1 MTQQAHAKRHSFFG
15 TRPSQ
20 TSLVSTP
27 LFKLMPNFMKPF
39 HCLIIVLALSIS
51 HGSFGQIVTETNYNT
66 QNFRSENGYV
76 AGVGIISTSQPTSI
90 RWLGNDPY
98 DALTDRGET
107 DLIAL
112 VNGYTPIPPLS
123 NNSLLQGGVGVI
135 STNPILPG
143 TNNVQISKTFSSSTT
158 AFENPTVSLFVEWSI
173 IASSVS
179 VYTNSDTFSFDL
191 RDSGN
196 SVSLL
201 TMQMTPGINIQSNSY
216 TLQTVVGST
225 TNAPIIDL
233 GYGSLFQMQVDLTG
247 STFNLAS
254 LTRINPSTRAVITN
268 FNNLASGNLASGA
281 TALDFATIGID
292 WELASGDTTDPG
304 SNYIVVNQI
313 GVTTAGTVIP
323 EPGTWAASLILLG
336 IGAGYLHR
344 RKSRRLVPS
353 KG

>member
-1 MTQQAHAKRHSFFG
+1 MFNLMMPFYCLFIG
-15 TRPSQ
+15 L
-20 TSLVSTP
+20 SL
-27 LFKLMPNFMKPF
+27 
-39 HCLIIVLALSIS
+39 LIP
-51 HGSFGQIVTETNYNT
+51 HDTFGQIVTVTNYNT
-66 QNFRSENGYV
+66 QNFRSDDGYV
-76 AGVGIISTSQPTSI
+76 AGVGIISTSQPTNI
-90 RWLGNDPY
+90 RWQGNDPY
-98 DALTDRGET
+98 NADTDRGET

-112 VNGYTPIPPLS
+112 LNGYTPIPPLS
-123 NNSLLQGGVGVI
+123 NNSLLQGGIGVI

-143 TNNVQISKTFSSSTT
+143 TNNVQISKAFSPSTT
-158 AFENPTVSLFVEWSI
+158 PFEIPTVSLFVEWSI

-191 RDSGN
+191 RNSGN

-201 TMQMTPGINIQSNSY
+201 TMQLTPGINIQPNSY
-216 TLQTVVGST
+216 TLQTVVDST

-233 GYGSLFQMQVDLTG
+233 GYGALFQMQVDLTG

-254 LTRINPSTRAVITN
+254 LTRISPSTRAVITN

-281 TALDFATIGID
+281 TALDFATIGIG
-292 WELASGDTTDPG
+292 WELTSGDTSDPG
-304 SNYIVVNQI
+304 SNFIAVNQLN
-313 GVTTAGTVIP
+313 VTTSGAVIP

-353 KG
+353 KK